1 MRSSLYNKKGAGV
14 KKVLFDFMEM
24 NNVTSNVSHPE
35 PSKTN
40 EIILPTKK
48 SPYTGKTQI
57 DSSDMGGA
65 VSS

>member
-1 MRSSLYNKKGAGV
+1 MRSSLYNKRGAAV
-14 KKVLFDFMEM
+14 KKVLFDFVEM

-35 PSKTN
+35 ASKIN
-40 EIILPTKK
+40 KIILPTKK

-57 DSSDMGGA
+57 DSSDMSGA

>member
-1 MRSSLYNKKGAGV
+1 
-14 KKVLFDFMEM
+14 MEM